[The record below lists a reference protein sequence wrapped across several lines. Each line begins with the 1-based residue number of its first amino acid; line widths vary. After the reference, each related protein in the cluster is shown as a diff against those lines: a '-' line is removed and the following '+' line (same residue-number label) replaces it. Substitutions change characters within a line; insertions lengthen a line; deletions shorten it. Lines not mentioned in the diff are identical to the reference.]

1 MIKPIVPI
9 ASPLVNYLTYIQAC
23 CGINW
28 KLDDTPPAQDLLSD
42 EDRNLMQSCVTD
54 LSFGLGLGGSLAG
67 MFYFLPAYI
76 FRENDAGF
84 TDYFTCL
91 AQCHEA
97 GSLSPL
103 IEEYGHHIR
112 QIEEFTGG
120 ALEEMPFGNKML
132 YKIKQLSAVYKAYY
146 HKYLQYHWEE
156 DRVIA
161 EKTCDYIHEIFAG
174 NDIVG
179 RWEDLTGYELLSVQ
193 YQLLI
198 VTSLQAGPAANS
210 LHYGVN
216 IFPALTKS
224 RPKEYFTYFVSHEVG
239 THILKPH
246 TLDQAQPTEE
256 DFSVYYMGF
265 ENLARYINLK
275 VLDYKYPY
283 DIYDSLVF
291 ELIYKDL
298 DTNKPEDISSLYF
311 AAVEQFKRLKPEK

>member
-132 YKIKQLSAVYKAYY
+132 YKIKQLSAVYKANY

-179 RWEDLTGYELLSVQ
+179 RWEDLTGYGVVRSVSTADSYISAGWNCGKFTALWREYLPRS
-193 YQLLI
+193 YQIPPQGVFYLFCI
-198 VTSLQAGPAANS
+198 TRSWYTHPKTSHFGSSTAD
-210 LHYGVN
+210 
-216 IFPALTKS
+216 
-224 RPKEYFTYFVSHEVG
+224 RR
-239 THILKPH
+239 
-246 TLDQAQPTEE
+246 
-256 DFSVYYMGF
+256 GF
-265 ENLARYINLK
+265 
-275 VLDYKYPY
+275 
-283 DIYDSLVF
+283 
-291 ELIYKDL
+291 
-298 DTNKPEDISSLYF
+298 
-311 AAVEQFKRLKPEK
+311 